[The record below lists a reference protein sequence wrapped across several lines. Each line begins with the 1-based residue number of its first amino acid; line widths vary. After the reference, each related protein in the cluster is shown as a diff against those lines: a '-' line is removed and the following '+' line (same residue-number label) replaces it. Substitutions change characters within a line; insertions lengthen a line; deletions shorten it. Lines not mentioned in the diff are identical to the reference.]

1 MSKKARRSIFRKPLP
16 VIQADLEVKVDSLP
30 YRRKKTAPMST
41 NVNNRREVKP
51 LRYAGV
57 AIPRVLSEGETLN
70 GLIESAV
77 LDTVY
82 RRQTQAE
89 FLARAV
95 QSGED
100 AKRSGTYHAAAE
112 VHCNL
117 QRRLDARRKQVLG

>member
-51 LRYAGV
+51 LSYAGV